1 MPVRKDRSGRWRATL
16 KNGREYVT
24 SKTFDTKREADG
36 WLSREKAALAGG
48 TDPRAGEVS
57 CRKAFAT
64 YMESRRHTVAV
75 KTYKADMEMVKLMP
89 PNLGNLHVGRVTDRE
104 VQRVLDAWSRRYA
117 ESSVRRFRAV
127 LSGFFSWTV
136 RERLRIDNP
145 VARTSVAHQLVPA
158 KGMQP
163 FTEPELAEV
172 RSAIAAYDEHLA
184 DIVWLLAWTG
194 LRWSEARELRV
205 ADFIEVPM
213 PRLVVRR
220 SAPESVEAK
229 STKSGRTRHIP
240 LSEELLPLVRS
251 MAKDKGADDLLL
263 TSTSGGRLHAAG
275 FKRTTRW
282 ATTGRGRRLHDLRH
296 TAACLWL
303 ASGVS
308 ISTVQAWLGHSSL
321 QTTQIYVHYL
331 GDSADQAGLE
341 VLNRRGSAGGARP
354 NPSNPNFR

>member
-1 MPVRKDRSGRWRATL
+1 MGVSKHTSGRWRAVL
-16 KNGREYVT
+16 KNGRSYVQGK
-24 SKTFDTKREADG
+24 SFDTRREAEA
-36 WLSREKAALAGG
+36 WLARERAALAGG
-48 TDPRAGEVS
+48 VDPRAGQITV
-57 CRKAFAT
+57 RKAFAT

-75 KTYKADMEMVKLMP
+75 KTYRADMEMVKLMP
-89 PNLGNLHVGRVTDRE
+89 PNLANLHVRRVTDRE

-117 ESSVRRFRAV
+117 EASVRRFRAV

-136 RERLRIDNP
+136 RERLRLDNP
-145 VARTSVAHQLVPA
+145 VARTRVAKQLEPTQ
-158 KGMQP
+158 GMQP
-163 FTEPELAEV
+163 FTEAELDEV
-172 RSAIAAYDEHLA
+172 RRDIARYDQHLA
-184 DIVWLLAWTG
+184 DVVWLLAWTG

-205 ADFIEVPM
+205 ADLIEVPM

-220 SAPESVEAK
+220 SAPETVEAK

-240 LSEELLPLVRS
+240 LSEELLPLVQN
-251 MAKDKGADDLLL
+251 MARGKGANDLLI
-263 TSTSGGRLHAAG
+263 TSSTGARLHAAG

-331 GDSADQAGLE
+331 GDSADRAGLD
-341 VLNRRGSAGGARP
+341 VLNRRGHIGGTRP
-354 NPSNPNFR
+354 HNHTPEIR